1 LKTYLP
7 HLLVVLCVLFWSG
20 NFVLGRFV
28 NEEIDALELAFFR
41 WSFVVILLLPLLF
54 FVDVRKIFR
63 TLRTHFVTVSV
74 LAVLSVTLFNTLLY
88 TALHTTSATNALLI
102 NSSVP
107 ILILVLSAAIFRDA
121 ISRRQVTGIAL
132 STAGVVFL
140 ILQGSVA
147 NLVSLQLHAGDF
159 WVLAS
164 SLVWALY
171 SVLYRLRPKTLSD
184 LELFVTNMYVG
195 YLYLLPLYLAQGY
208 APSAE
213 VALLERYWPHFI
225 YVSLFAS
232 ILSYLFWNFGIDRLG
247 AAKTGQFTH
256 LMPLFGALLA
266 YLILG
271 ETLQYYHAL
280 GALLIGSG
288 IYLSLFASRGAG
300 R

>member
-1 LKTYLP
+1 MKAYLP
-7 HLLVVLCVLFWSG
+7 YLLVVLCVLFWSG

-41 WSFVVILLLPLLF
+41 WSFVVLLLLPLLF
-54 FVDVRKIFR
+54 FVDVRKILR
-63 TLRTHFVTVSV
+63 TLRAHFVMLSV

-107 ILILVLSAAIFRDA
+107 ILILVLSSAIFSDV
-121 ISRRQVTGIAL
+121 ISRRQVAGIAL

-140 ILQGSVA
+140 ILQGSVV

-171 SVLYRLRPKTLSD
+171 SVLYRLRPKELGD

-213 VALLERYWPHFI
+213 VALLARYWPHFI

-232 ILSYLFWNFGIDRLG
+232 ILSYLFWNYGIDRLG

-256 LMPLFGALLA
+256 LMPLFGAVLA

-288 IYLSLFASRGAG
+288 IYLSLFAAKRVE